1 MSTECS
7 EASTRPPN
15 RTATDSEADRTRIV
29 ATSVPSTAILG
40 ILRETYDPW
49 ERRVPLTPEQV
60 QTYLQTYP
68 GTNTQVW
75 VQPCTRRAYPNHLY
89 EAAGATIR
97 EDLSHADLLLGV
109 KRPRIDDLLPHHT
122 YLGFSH
128 ALKGQVEN
136 RAFLRACLDQQIQW
150 IDYERMVDTASAG
163 RRRLGFGRYAGL
175 AGALDTLSVLGQ
187 LLLVDRGWST
197 PFLCIPRAYA
207 HITLDDAITSVRR
220 VGTLLAD
227 EGLPTSDPLVVA
239 LTGKGGCV
247 HNGAM
252 EILQQLPHEV
262 VAVADLPYLRAEA
275 AAAATT
281 TASAMGEE
289 DGGAPPHHRQRQI
302 YLVPVSTAEAYR
314 RVDGAPFD
322 RTDYDRHS
330 SQYRSALVDTLLP
343 YCDVLLH
350 AAYWDARYPRLVTKH
365 RLRKLCNAN
374 GEKPDHPR
382 LLLVS
387 DLSCDVR
394 GSMEFL
400 ERTTTIE
407 SPCFQYDPHLQ
418 HEVPATG
425 HHHHR
430 RGTVTVMGVDILPAE
445 LPRDSSEHF
454 GKAVLQ
460 LLPELMAALRR
471 EAIPHDNMTAR
482 RRGVDPHQ
490 LEPGLYQSCITTDD
504 GQLMPSYQYLDPLL
518 QQQPLPLRSSNTST
532 MTLSFKGHLFDS
544 GLINQILNVVEQQ
557 QGDVQVEECLVPT
570 LIGSNLSG
578 KSTALLRISAPGGMA
593 SLRAIEQRIRALVDA
608 WPKADTAVERM
619 EPADDCATTATTT
632 TSRIHVEAQPR
643 TQRVLVLGAGHV
655 SEALVERLG
664 RSDRIQVTVVSDH
677 EADARR
683 TASAARHGR
692 HVAVDVLSGP
702 TSAIGAGGRLGLGR
716 ELASGPSTHTGRTRM
731 HPAKYGFGDGQL
743 RE

>member
-1 MSTECS
+1 MPPPLRLLLRVRPWRRSWYSTARSTKTNTLALDRLCSDPRCHSSLQSRGVSTECS

-374 GEKPDHPR
+374 AEKLDHPR

-394 GSMEFL
+394 GSMEVSLCFGQTIVGPNL
-400 ERTTTIE
+400 SRTSHVSCWPV
-407 SPCFQYDPHLQ
+407 SPTSDTSL
-418 HEVPATG
+418 T
-425 HHHHR
+425 
-430 RGTVTVMGVDILPAE
+430 
-445 LPRDSSEHF
+445 
-454 GKAVLQ
+454 
-460 LLPELMAALRR
+460 
-471 EAIPHDNMTAR
+471 
-482 RRGVDPHQ
+482 
-490 LEPGLYQSCITTDD
+490 
-504 GQLMPSYQYLDPLL
+504 
-518 QQQPLPLRSSNTST
+518 LRSSW
-532 MTLSFKGHLFDS
+532 
-544 GLINQILNVVEQQ
+544 
-557 QGDVQVEECLVPT
+557 
-570 LIGSNLSG
+570 
-578 KSTALLRISAPGGMA
+578 SAPRRLSRPVSNTIPTCNTRCQPRG
-593 SLRAIEQRIRALVDA
+593 I
-608 WPKADTAVERM
+608 T
-619 EPADDCATTATTT
+619 TTAEGLLPSWGWTFFPPNCPETAPNT
-632 TSRIHVEAQPR
+632 
-643 TQRVLVLGAGHV
+643 L
-655 SEALVERLG
+655 ERPCCN
-664 RSDRIQVTVVSDH
+664 SC
-677 EADARR
+677 
-683 TASAARHGR
+683 
-692 HVAVDVLSGP
+692 P
-702 TSAIGAGGRLGLGR
+702 N
-716 ELASGPSTHTGRTRM
+716 
-731 HPAKYGFGDGQL
+731 
-743 RE
+743 